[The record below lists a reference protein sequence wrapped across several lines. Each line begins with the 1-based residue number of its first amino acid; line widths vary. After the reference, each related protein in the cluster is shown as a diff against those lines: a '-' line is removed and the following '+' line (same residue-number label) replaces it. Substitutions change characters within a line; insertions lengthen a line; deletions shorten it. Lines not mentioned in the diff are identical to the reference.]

1 MRFQKVAPTITLFV
15 VMLCLLMP
23 GSILADDFK
32 EEPVTVSLVDSLD
45 SSGNPFAV
53 NASVGA
59 VEHRK
64 VTFNVTNNSL
74 RPIAHELIVIKT
86 DLPAGELPLGV
97 DGRVDESQVEIV
109 GRTPVLTAGA
119 LSATFTDVLKKGNY
133 VLICNVGT
141 HYTRGMRTGF
151 QVVKDQKE

>member
-1 MRFQKVAPTITLFV
+1 M
-15 VMLCLLMP
+15 
-23 GSILADDFK
+23 
-32 EEPVTVSLVDSLD
+32 SLVDPVD
-45 SSGNPFAV
+45 ASGNPFAV

-64 VTFNVTNNSL
+64 VTFNVTNNSR

-97 DGRVDESQVEIV
+97 DGRVDENQVEIV
-109 GRTPVLTAGA
+109 GRTPVLAAGA
-119 LSATFTDVLKKGNY
+119 LSATLTDVLKKGNY
-133 VLICNVGT
+133 VLICNVGS

-151 QVVKDQKE
+151 QVGKEQEDDEALTP